1 MVRDKNWKE
10 LHEVTSQGKEVYK
23 RFLEAVAYEII
34 FKHEHPFKW
43 VAQKIKQ
50 AFCKE

>member
-1 MVRDKNWKE
+1 MVLDKNLKV
-10 LHEVTSQGKEVYK
+10 LHELTSQGKDVYK
-23 RFLEAVAYEII
+23 RFLEALADEII